1 MKMNRGI
8 LGKPLLAAFFLGL
21 LGALMLLAG
30 CPEVSKIDADLRQ
43 EVKSLKAE
51 VAALKEKLSQL
62 EAGQKTLMDLAK
74 KAEAARETAPPGEKA
89 PVEVLSVAQLLKDK
103 DRYLG
108 ARVTVT
114 GPVSTVVVHHK
125 SLLLTSAEGTVEVY
139 FGNLP
144 DKKLVDRLTSTP
156 LNQALT
162 VTGVVSPPASKT
174 GPALRLTAEAVE
186 F

>member
-8 LGKPLLAAFFLGL
+8 LGKPLLAAFYLGL

-30 CPEVSKIDADLRQ
+30 CPEVSKPDAELRQ

-51 VAALKEKLSQL
+51 VAALKEKVSQL
-62 EAGQKTLMDLAK
+62 EAAQKALTDLVK
-74 KAEAARETAPPGEKA
+74 KAEAARETVPPGEKA
-89 PVEVLSVAQLLKDK
+89 EEVLSVAQLLKDK

-114 GPVSTVVVHHK
+114 GPVGTVVVHHK
-125 SLLLTSAEGTVEVY
+125 SLFLTSAEGTVEVY

-156 LNQALT
+156 LDQALT
-162 VTGVVSPPASKT
+162 VTGVVSPPAAKT
-174 GPALRLTAEAVE
+174 GPTLRLTAEAVE

>member
-1 MKMNRGI
+1 MEMNRGI
-8 LGKPLLAAFFLGL
+8 LGRPRLAAFYLGL
-21 LGALMLLAG
+21 LGALLLLAG
-30 CPEVSKIDADLRQ
+30 CPEVSKPDAELRQ

-51 VAALKEKLSQL
+51 VAALKEKVSQL
-62 EAGQKTLMDLAK
+62 EAAQKTLTDLAR
-74 KAEAARETAPPGEKA
+74 KAEAARETLPPGEKA
-89 PVEVLSVAQLLKDK
+89 GEVLSVAQLLKDK

-108 ARVTVT
+108 ARVTVR
-114 GPVSTVVVHHK
+114 GPVGTVVVHHK

-156 LNQALT
+156 LDQALT
-162 VTGVVSPPASKT
+162 VTGVVSPPAAKT
-174 GPALRLTAEAVE
+174 GPTLRLTAEAVE